1 MSIAAP
7 TNPSLRQRK
16 KERTRR
22 TIIDV
27 GTALFAEQ
35 GYDETTLAQIAD
47 AAEIAPSTFFNYFA
61 SKADI
66 VFGLHDALSESAR
79 EFMLGQAAE
88 KPARSAVVEWISE
101 ELPGVEAPFTEVLRR
116 IPTIIDAVPELQAE
130 NRLRLALLKDIFVE
144 AFARDFGEPAGRV
157 RSRVMA
163 AIVLSAMESV
173 WETWYRQHSADARF
187 DPTEA
192 FVLKADYV
200 ARALAAAADLV
211 EALPQQ

>member
-7 TNPSLRQRK
+7 TTLRQRK
-16 KERTRR
+16 KDRTRR

-35 GYDETTLAQIAD
+35 GYAETTLAQIAD
-47 AAEIAPSTFFNYFA
+47 AAEIAPSTFFNYFS

-79 EFMLGQAAE
+79 EYILERSEGR
-88 KPARSAVVEWISE
+88 PARVSVVDWISDV
-101 ELPGVEAPFTEVLRR
+101 LPGVEAPFTEVLRR
-116 IPTIIDAVPELQAE
+116 IPAIIDAVPELQAE
-130 NRLRLALLKDIFVE
+130 SRLRLALLEDIFVE
-144 AFARDFGEPAGRV
+144 AFARDFDEPAGQV

-173 WETWYRQHSADARF
+173 WETWYRQHSADANF
-187 DPTEA
+187 DPTEVFA
-192 FVLKADYV
+192 LKADYV
-200 ARALAAAADLV
+200 ARALDASADVV
-211 EALPQQ
+211 ESLPQQ